1 MQANCDRYRCRCLLL
16 HYLPVSL
23 PSTPLA
29 SYLWNKHNR
38 GCCFYKIKETR
49 EGNYEFTRGKRAKP
63 VTLSYAQEILYNE
76 IAELKSI
83 VIWRMKNSQPVSPK
97 MAHKRAK
104 TMHVEHMDSA
114 VTEARDQKKMY
125 TGLQYR
131 RIRRSLLEPANATP
145 APTGS
150 ADIND

>member
-1 MQANCDRYRCRCLLL
+1 M
-16 HYLPVSL
+16 
-23 PSTPLA
+23 
-29 SYLWNKHNR
+29 
-38 GCCFYKIKETR
+38 
-49 EGNYEFTRGKRAKP
+49 
-63 VTLSYAQEILYNE
+63 YNE

-131 RIRRSLLEPANATP
+131 RIRRRLLEPANATP
-145 APTGS
+145 APTES
-150 ADIND
+150 ADIDD

>member
-1 MQANCDRYRCRCLLL
+1 MLL

-29 SYLWNKHNR
+29 RYLWNKHNR

-131 RIRRSLLEPANATP
+131 RMSHASHWDALEPANPTP
-145 APTGS
+145 AS
-150 ADIND
+150 AHSDIDGGCH